1 MRSSSSFPGHVHW
14 SATQRRGDHD
24 EDAFWW
30 AAGAYET
37 KHGAASKLQAVKAS
51 QLQVRSAQEPVPAAA
66 AGGAMSSWNLP
77 AETRAPQAT
86 L

>member
-1 MRSSSSFPGHVHW
+1 MTGMLVGGLQSH
-14 SATQRRGDHD
+14 
-24 EDAFWW
+24 
-30 AAGAYET
+30 T
-37 KHGAASKLQAVKAS
+37 KPTTVQQASCR
-51 QLQVRSAQEPVPAAA
+51 QVRSPQEPVPAAA